1 MGNIILVFWFILIIH
16 RHDIKHI
23 RMIEFFTRI
32 NNCFIIQLIDVS
44 IRVLNGDIIDHGSG
58 IRTRQNQTDLTNNTM
73 LDITTILTQMVCIN
87 RQGINVSMGYEFPC
101 LLCSRRIIEHAIAI
115 NTIITILEQC
125 MTENVIRRIMIML
138 PNKGDHVSI
147 LFSKCIMHDRTTIRA
162 TNVVLSRVTAEITL
176 HWLDSFIF
184 ICKFLY

>member
-1 MGNIILVFWFILIIH
+1 MRNIIFVFGFVFIIHLYDIKNIRMVEFFSRINNGFIIQFINIPIGVLNGNIIDH
-16 RHDIKHI
+16 S
-23 RMIEFFTRI
+23 TRI
-32 NNCFIIQLIDVS
+32 RSC
-44 IRVLNGDIIDHGSG
+44 
-58 IRTRQNQTDLTNNTM
+58 QNQTDLTNNTM
-73 LDITTILTQMVCIN
+73 LDVTTILTQMVCIN
-87 RQGINVSMGYEFPC
+87 RQGIDVSMGYEFPC

-147 LFSKCIMHDRTTIRA
+147 LFSKCIVHDRTTIRA